1 MNDAFPLPA
10 QLRAAIIAHAQREA
24 PRECCG
30 VLSGRHGVPLRHHET
45 RNVAPGNRL
54 YEIDPQQLID
64 LEFRELPAHE
74 EEIVAIYHSHPASPA
89 FPSATDLE
97 LAFWPEAVYLIC
109 SLAEGEEAVLRGFHL
124 RDGSA
129 AEIRLAT

>member
-1 MNDAFPLPA
+1 M
-10 QLRAAIIAHAQREA
+10 
-24 PRECCG
+24 
-30 VLSGRHGVPLRHHET
+30 LSGREGVPLRHHET

-64 LEFRELPAHE
+64 LEFRELPAHD

-89 FPSATDLE
+89 FPSATDLD

-109 SLAEGEEAVLRGFHL
+109 SLAEGDEPVLRGFRL
-124 RDGSA
+124 RDGIAS
-129 AEIRLAT
+129 ELPLET